1 MAVSYEQAA
10 DLYLAEALARSAELP
25 VDSPNRDRSQYKR
38 GIWYLH
44 NFDGILIARVGESY
58 ISIAVA

>member
-25 VDSPNRDRSQYKR
+25 VDSPNRDQSQYKR
-38 GIWYLH
+38 GIWHLH
-44 NFDGILIARVGESY
+44 NFDGMLIARVGKDY
-58 ISIAVA
+58 IRIEVA